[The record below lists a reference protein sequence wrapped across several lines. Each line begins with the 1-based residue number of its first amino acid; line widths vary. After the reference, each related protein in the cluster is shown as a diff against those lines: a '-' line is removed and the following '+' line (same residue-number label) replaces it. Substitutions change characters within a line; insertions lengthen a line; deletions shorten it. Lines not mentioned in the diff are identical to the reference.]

1 MFIRKRK
8 LNTIAKLFTIQG
20 KLNVDFAKT
29 ITDLHE
35 TIDALDGQI
44 AQLWKEV
51 AELKN
56 VKASN

>member
-1 MFIRKRK
+1 MFIKKRERR
-8 LNTIAKLFTIQG
+8 TIVKLF
-20 KLNVDFAKT
+20 KLQASMNHELIEKV
-29 ITDLHE
+29 IDLEE
-35 TIDALDGQI
+35 TVEALDGQI